1 MIIGLQSEK
10 SITLLVLNTEFIIA
24 ILSAFTTTYFFTKI
38 QNYVKKIQLRSK
50 IVFNCTKADFTITI
64 QGFP

>member
-10 SITLLVLNTEFIIA
+10 SITLLVLNTGFTIA

-38 QNYVKKIQLRSK
+38 QNYVKKI
-50 IVFNCTKADFTITI
+50 
-64 QGFP
+64 